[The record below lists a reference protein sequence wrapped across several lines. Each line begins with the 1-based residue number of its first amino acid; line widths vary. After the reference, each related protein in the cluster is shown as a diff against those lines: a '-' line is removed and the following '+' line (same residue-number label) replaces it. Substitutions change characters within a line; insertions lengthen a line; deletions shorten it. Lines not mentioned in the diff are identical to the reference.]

1 MGISTGQTAAN
12 GAQAQ
17 ASLLLSQAEGA
28 AGSRQQA
35 KIEKA
40 GKDFESILLGGWL
53 QGAEK
58 SFAAA
63 PGSDGEDEDQ
73 DAGQG
78 QWMGMA
84 MQQLATTLVASGG
97 IGIARMISEHLQQAA
112 QEKGLASPATGSRFA
127 THSPKRSHS
136 RLS

>member
-1 MGISTGQTAAN
+1 MAFMIPEGQVNAAQAA
-12 GAQAQ
+12 GSLLLAQAQ
-17 ASLLLSQAEGA
+17 GDA
-28 AGSRQQA
+28 ASRQDA
-35 KIEKA
+35 KIVKA

-63 PGSDGEDEDQ
+63 PGTDGTDADA
-73 DAGQG
+73 DAGEG

-84 MQQLATTLVASGG
+84 MQQLAGTLVDKGG

-112 QEKGLASPATGSRFA
+112 SKKGGEMVASKLP
-127 THSPKRSHS
+127 
-136 RLS
+136 